1 MTVMLQLTVNMG
13 DMAMASEPPW
23 RLEEREL
30 GTKTG
35 KVEIG

>member
-1 MTVMLQLTVNMG
+1 MIVMLQLTVNMG
-13 DMAMASEPPW
+13 DTVTALEPPW